1 MVKRSAKWSKTHKY
15 HDIRI
20 KNKDNN
26 WDDVIKKNICKEEE
40 MEKGK
45 GNKC

>member
-26 WDDVIKKNICKEEE
+26 WDVIKKNICKEEE